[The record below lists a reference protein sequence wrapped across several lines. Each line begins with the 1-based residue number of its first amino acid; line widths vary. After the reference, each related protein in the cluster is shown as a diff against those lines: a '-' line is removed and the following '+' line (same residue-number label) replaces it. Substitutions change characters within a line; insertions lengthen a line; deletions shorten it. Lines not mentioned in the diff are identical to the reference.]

1 MIGVLN
7 WSNQIEQKFRNSVWW
22 LGSRSSFFWWVYSH
36 FTPLQEARL
45 RTKPDWGFK
54 DQNMPEIWTSQE
66 SESIHSTRCLDQFY
80 LYFLLFASWSIM
92 NIWEKT
98 RNSHV
103 PTTLQLT
110 FCGPAHFS
118 SCHPNPFNGSVKVFQ
133 LTPDSLS
140 YSSHTLCLSAALSV
154 LFSKYREFIL
164 SYSWPT
170 TVYSLSAA
178 RWIFE
183 KPKLDYIM
191 ILL

>member
-133 LTPDSLS
+133 LTPDSFHTPLTPFVCQQLFQFCFQNIESSSSPIPGPLLS
-140 YSSHTLCLSAALSV
+140 TLSQQPD
-154 LFSKYREFIL
+154 E
-164 SYSWPT
+164 
-170 TVYSLSAA
+170 SL
-178 RWIFE
+178 
-183 KPKLDYIM
+183 KNLN
-191 ILL
+191 

>member
-98 RNSHV
+98 QNSHV

-110 FCGPAHFS
+110 FLWSCPFQFMPPQSIQWFS
-118 SCHPNPFNGSVKVFQ
+118 QSLPTHPW
-133 LTPDSLS
+133 LLS

-154 LFSKYREFIL
+154 LFSKYRESSSSPIPGPLL
-164 SYSWPT
+164 STLSQQPDE
-170 TVYSLSAA
+170 SL
-178 RWIFE
+178 
-183 KPKLDYIM
+183 KNLN
-191 ILL
+191 